1 MMRLASSLR
10 LCKYKALKD
19 CAGVLPFGR
28 KITSKKYEG
37 IILMLRTFCIFIL
50 FTLLLELDKC
60 ENYTVFHLLFL
71 IFLIMYFFKKISPQ

>member
-1 MMRLASSLR
+1 MRRLASSLR

-19 CAGVLPFGR
+19 YAAVLLFGR

-37 IILMLRTFCIFIL
+37 IILMLRTFYIVIL

-60 ENYTVFHLLFL
+60 ENYTVFHSLFL
-71 IFLIMYFFKKISPQ
+71 IFLTM